1 MKPQMNK
8 SQMYK
13 MLQIKNYKSEMF
25 SEIES
30 VNAQEIQGNK

>member
-1 MKPQMNK
+1 
-8 SQMYK
+8 

-30 VNAQEIQGNK
+30 VNAQEIQGNKWY